1 MENNNPIDA
10 LREQRRQMFEKMGV
24 KSAGQ
29 VVTESAVATGGQNLN
44 ILQKIQQIKSGAAK
58 SELNKYVSAASKSSG
73 SSTPGLAG
81 FDPIP
86 EIKPRKNPNVP
97 GEQVNP
103 QYKVPLDNFSAP
115 SRSSAVDNSELSMID
130 AMFSGDGGRVSMN
143 PYGNSFDSGQPIMQ
157 QNPRDMQLDLDGTL
171 NSMPMFNPAHAVQR
185 AQAKAQNNPQNNSS
199 FLKFAQQNAT
209 GNPEDYMV
217 QDPYANQQMQ
227 NMGIT
232 PAMKMMMESIA
243 KAMAEQTIKK
253 VLTEFTDTQ
262 KSKTYFEV
270 YNREKSII
278 KTADGKL
285 YKLTPVQ
292 IKKG

>member
-1 MENNNPIDA
+1 MENNPNE
-10 LREQRRQMFEKMGV
+10 LRARRMEMFEKMGV

-29 VVTESAVATGGQNLN
+29 VMGESAVATGAQNLN

-58 SELNKYVSAASKSSG
+58 SELNKYVSASSKSSG
-73 SSTPGLAG
+73 SAVPGLAG

-86 EIKPRKNPNVP
+86 EHKPKKNPNIP
-97 GEQVNP
+97 QQQVNP
-103 QYKVPLDNFSAP
+103 EYKIALDDFGGSVN
-115 SRSSAVDNSELSMID
+115 SRVDNSELAMID
-130 AMFSGDGGRVSMN
+130 SMFGGGGSRPAMN
-143 PYGNSFDSGQPIMQ
+143 PYGNSFDNGQSFMQ
-157 QNPRDMQLDLDGTL
+157 QRPMDMNLDLGSTL
-171 NSMPMFNPAHAVQR
+171 NGMPTFNPQHALQR
-185 AQAKAQNNPQNNSS
+185 AQAKAQNNT
-199 FLKFAQQNAT
+199 FLQFAQQNPA
-209 GNPEDYMV
+209 GVPEDYM
-217 QDPYANQQMQ
+217 NQTAVAAQAQ
-227 NMGIT
+227 SMGIT

-253 VLTEFTDTQ
+253 VLTEFTENQ
-262 KSKTYFEV
+262 KSKNYFEV

>member
-1 MENNNPIDA
+1 MENNNPLDA

-29 VVTESAVATGGQNLN
+29 IMNETAVAPGAKNLSA
-44 ILQKIQQIKSGAAK
+44 LQKIQQIKSGAAK
-58 SELNKYVSAASKSSG
+58 SEISKYVSAASKTSG

-86 EIKPRKNPNVP
+86 EAKPRKHPNAP
-97 GEQVNP
+97 SQQVNP
-103 QYKVPLDNFSAP
+103 EYKVGLDSFSAP
-115 SRSSAVDNSELSMID
+115 NRGGIDNSELSMID
-130 AMFSGDGGRVSMN
+130 SMFSGEGSRVSMN
-143 PYGNSFDSGQPIMQ
+143 PYGTAFDSGQPIMQ
-157 QNPRDMQLDLDGTL
+157 HNSRDMQLDLGNTL
-171 NSMPMFNPAHAVQR
+171 SAMPSFNPEHAVQR
-185 AQAKAQNNPQNNSS
+185 AQSKAQNNS
-199 FLKFAQQNAT
+199 FLKFAQQNAV
-209 GNPEDYMV
+209 GQPEDYVV
-217 QDPYANQQMQ
+217 QDPSANHQMQ

-243 KAMAEQTIKK
+243 KTMAEQTIKK
-253 VLTEFTDTQ
+253 VLTEFTETQ
-262 KSKTYFEV
+262 KSKTFFEV
-270 YNREKSII
+270 YNKEKSII

>member
-1 MENNNPIDA
+1 MENNPLDA
-10 LREQRRQMFEKMGV
+10 LREQRRQMFEKMGI

-29 VVTESAVATGGQNLN
+29 IMTETAVASGTKNLN
-44 ILQKIQQIKSGAAK
+44 VLQKIQQIKSGAAK
-58 SELNKYVSAASKSSG
+58 SELSKYVSAASKSSG

-86 EIKPRKNPNVP
+86 EAKPKKHPNAP
-97 GEQVNP
+97 TQQVNP
-103 QYKVPLDNFSAP
+103 EYKVGLDSFSAP
-115 SRSSAVDNSELSMID
+115 NRGVDNSELSMID
-130 AMFSGDGGRVSMN
+130 SMFSGEGSRVSMN
-143 PYGNSFDSGQPIMQ
+143 PYGNAFDSGQPIMP
-157 QNPRDMQLDLDGTL
+157 QNSRDTQLDLGSTL
-171 NSMPMFNPAHAVQR
+171 NTMPSFNPEHAIQR
-185 AQAKAQNNPQNNSS
+185 AQSKAQNSS
-199 FLKFAQQNAT
+199 FLKFAQQNAA
-209 GNPEDYMV
+209 GQPSDYIV
-217 QDPYANQQMQ
+217 QDPSVNQQMQ

-253 VLTEFTDTQ
+253 VLTEFTETQ
-262 KSKTYFEV
+262 RSKTFFEV
-270 YNREKSII
+270 YHKEKSII

>member
-1 MENNNPIDA
+1 MENNPLDA

-29 VVTESAVATGGQNLN
+29 IMTETAVASGTKNLN
-44 ILQKIQQIKSGAAK
+44 VLQKIQQIKSGAAK
-58 SELNKYVSAASKSSG
+58 SELSKYVSAASKSSG

-86 EIKPRKNPNVP
+86 EAKPKKHPNAP
-97 GEQVNP
+97 TQQVNP
-103 QYKVPLDNFSAP
+103 EYKVGLDSFSAP
-115 SRSSAVDNSELSMID
+115 NRGVDNSELSMID
-130 AMFSGDGGRVSMN
+130 AMFSGEGSRVSMN
-143 PYGNSFDSGQPIMQ
+143 PYGNAFDSGQPIMP
-157 QNPRDMQLDLDGTL
+157 QNSRDMQLDLGNTL
-171 NSMPMFNPAHAVQR
+171 NAMPSFNPEHAVHR
-185 AQAKAQNNPQNNSS
+185 AQAKAQNGS
-199 FLKFAQQNAT
+199 FLKFAQQNAV
-209 GNPEDYMV
+209 GQPSDYV
-217 QDPYANQQMQ
+217 IQDPSVNQQMQ

-253 VLTEFTDTQ
+253 VLTEFTETQ
-262 KSKTYFEV
+262 KSKTFFEV
-270 YNREKSII
+270 YNKEKSII